1 MCQWGFLCMKSR
13 AYASTSE
20 TRIRTYLSKM
30 KIWSAEQI
38 ECVVLNVFQTFQS
51 GVYLGVC
58 TLWEC
63 PVGFCL
69 NYTGIEGEKAPK
81 PWKTVLV
88 ECHHEVENKSFRLSR
103 KACQAKAVRSGR
115 QNECFFYLNSCIA
128 KNSRGRREQGSN
140 SRTNGESIWL
150 EELKEKS
157 SLSFFFLK
165 SGTIFEAFIDKNS
178 NDCF

>member
-1 MCQWGFLCMKSR
+1 MICRANRVCSSLCVSDFTVRSLLRFL
-13 AYASTSE
+13 Y
-20 TRIRTYLSKM
+20 I
-30 KIWSAEQI
+30 
-38 ECVVLNVFQTFQS
+38 V
-51 GVYLGVC
+51 GVSCWLLLELYM
-58 TLWEC
+58 
-63 PVGFCL
+63 
-69 NYTGIEGEKAPK
+69 GIEGEKAPK

-88 ECHHEVENKSFRLSR
+88 ECHHEMENKAFSPKSSFRLSR
-103 KACQAKAVRSGR
+103 KVCQAKAVSSAG

-128 KNSRGRREQGSN
+128 KNSRGQREQASN

-165 SGTIFEAFIDKNS
+165 SGTIFEAFIDKNT